1 MPRYNIQEKDP
12 DRYAKVKAEQE
23 QLRAECA
30 RNSSMTM
37 ARLCPYCEH
46 KIEILL
52 RGIHGYSFLN
62 APTAVSRLD
71 SRPSPSA
78 WHDLLLKTE

>member
-52 RGIHGYSFLN
+52 REIHGYSFLKCPN
-62 APTAVSRLD
+62 CGEQVGFPPVSFRM
-71 SRPSPSA
+71 A
-78 WHDLLLKTE
+78 

>member
-1 MPRYNIQEKDP
+1 MPRYNIQEKYP

-52 RGIHGYSFLN
+52 RGIHGYSFLKCPN
-62 APTAVSRLD
+62 CGEQVGFPPVSFRM
-71 SRPSPSA
+71 A
-78 WHDLLLKTE
+78 

>member
-52 RGIHGYSFLN
+52 RGIHGYSFLKCPN
-62 APTAVSRLD
+62 CGEQVGFPPVSFRM
-71 SRPSPSA
+71 S
-78 WHDLLLKTE
+78 

>member
-12 DRYAKVKAEQE
+12 DRYTKVKAEQE
-23 QLRAECA
+23 RLRAECA

-52 RGIHGYSFLN
+52 RGTHGYSFLKCPN
-62 APTAVSRLD
+62 CGEQVGFPPVSFRM
-71 SRPSPSA
+71 A
-78 WHDLLLKTE
+78 

>member
-37 ARLCPYCEH
+37 ARLCLYCEH

-52 RGIHGYSFLN
+52 RGIHGYSFLKCPN
-62 APTAVSRLD
+62 CGEQVGFPPVSFRM
-71 SRPSPSA
+71 A
-78 WHDLLLKTE
+78 

>member
-52 RGIHGYSFLN
+52 RGIHGYSFLKCPN
-62 APTAVSRLD
+62 CGEQVGFPPVSFRM
-71 SRPSPSA
+71 A
-78 WHDLLLKTE
+78 

>member
-12 DRYAKVKAEQE
+12 ARYAKVKAEQG

-37 ARLCPYCEH
+37 ARLCPFCEH

-52 RGIHGYSFLN
+52 RGTHGYSFLKCPKGQLPLQIH
-62 APTAVSRLD
+62 AGLPERSGR
-71 SRPSPSA
+71 
-78 WHDLLLKTE
+78 